1 MIKSIATLSFVV
13 YLLVLFNLP
22 GVGSSSGVA
31 IAAILS
37 VVFGFLSAF
46 GFTLPSNF
54 FEGVWNSIAVPLP
67 QSPGSL
73 ATQMEMLS
81 SLIRQDGLL
90 ALESKRKEIRD
101 PDLRYFLKRILDG
114 FESKDLV
121 PLIETRMRARR
132 ERLDSAE
139 QSLLRGASWLPVFGL
154 IPSLLLISG
163 TGASFGLSL
172 CFLPFILVLLLQ
184 WFLESSISAKIHLW
198 RMDSE
203 IYHLILKEGVAG
215 IQEGKNPEILRDR
228 IRAIAG
234 RPDAW
239 AGA

>member
-1 MIKSIATLSFVV
+1 MIKFIATLSFVV
-13 YLLVLFNLP
+13 YLVVLFNRP
-22 GVGSSSGVA
+22 GTGSAGGGA
-31 IAAILS
+31 IAGILS
-37 VVFGFLSAF
+37 VVFGFFPAF

-54 FEGVWNSIAVPLP
+54 FDGVWNSIAAPLP
-67 QSPGSL
+67 QSPAGL
-73 ATQMEMLS
+73 AAQMEMLS
-81 SLIRQDGLL
+81 TLIRQDGLL

-101 PDLRYFLKRILDG
+101 SDLRYFLKRILDG

-121 PLIETRMRARR
+121 PLIETRMRTRR
-132 ERLDSAE
+132 EHLDSAE
-139 QSLLRGASWLPVFGL
+139 QALLRGASWLPVFGL
-154 IPSLLLISG
+154 IPSLLLVSG
-163 TGASFGLSL
+163 AGAGFGLSL
-172 CFLPFILVLLLQ
+172 CFLPFIVVLLLQ
-184 WFLESSISAKIHLW
+184 WFFESSITAKIHHW

-239 AGA
+239 AGS